1 MVPTSSQRT
10 RSPRKTGPS
19 TQERTIRVTPS
30 LPITGRTQVM
40 QTPMPQAI
48 ASSTAACTGMS

>member
-10 RSPRKTGPS
+10 DSPRNTGPS
-19 TQERTIRVTPS
+19 MQERTIRVMPS
-30 LPITGRTQVM
+30 DPTTGSTHVM
-40 QTPMPQAI
+40 QTPIPQAI